1 MTKRRRKLAIGAGVA
16 ALSML
21 VLQQPAGAAD
31 TTAVKSGSIDFL
43 AAGER
48 PVHCE
53 ATVDA
58 EHDTGNPDQPLLTWS
73 IDSTPGSDCAGF
85 FKITATYKDEGG
97 TPRSVRYTTGESSF
111 GGVDG
116 AFSPTSVTLEI
127 DYTACDPGLNDTC
140 TLSVTASPK

>member
-1 MTKRRRKLAIGAGVA
+1 MAMGRRRLAIGAGLA
-16 ALSML
+16 ALSLL

-31 TTAVKSGSIDFL
+31 SVVVKSGSIDFS
-43 AAGER
+43 ASGGR

-73 IDSTPGSDCAGF
+73 IDSTSGPDCAGF

-97 TPRSVRYTTGESSF
+97 TPRSVRYTSSSASF

-127 DYTACDPGLNDTC
+127 DYTVCDPGLNETC
-140 TLSVTASPK
+140 TLAVTAAPK